1 MSNVTSIRP
10 SPELQLL
17 KDSTDVPFNKRVN
30 VIAERYAHLIN
41 TYPCPALTH
50 DTVEVLQA
58 IPKILTMR
66 ASMIEHLP
74 WIVMNNE
81 ALSDFPAK
89 QIHAAYR
96 ELKTFNLVQRII
108 CIERLEHGG

>member
-1 MSNVTSIRP
+1 MGKVSSIRL
-10 SPELQLL
+10 SPELELL
-17 KDSTDVPFNKRVN
+17 KESTDVPFNKRIN

-41 TYPCPALTH
+41 TFPCPALTH

-74 WIVMNNE
+74 WIVMNNK
-81 ALSDFPAK
+81 ALADFPAK

-96 ELKTFNLVQRII
+96 EVKALNNLQRMI
-108 CIERLEHGG
+108 CIERLEHGD

>member
-1 MSNVTSIRP
+1 MSAVTSIRL

-17 KDSTDVPFNKRVN
+17 KESTNVPFNKRVN
-30 VIAERYAHLIN
+30 VIAERYAHIIN
-41 TYPCPALTH
+41 TYPCPALTW
-50 DTVEVLQA
+50 DTVEVLKA

-74 WIVMNNE
+74 FIIMNNKDL
-81 ALSDFPAK
+81 ADFPPK

-96 ELKTFNLVQRII
+96 EVKALNNVQRMI
-108 CIERLEHGG
+108 CIERLEHGN